1 MNQLPLRAIY
11 YGKDEPLPDRKEL
24 RAGPLSLIFEAGDLR
39 YIRLGNREIL
49 RRVYVA
55 IRDRN
60 WNTLPSVLSNLQV
73 EHTNDSFHITYN
85 VENRKGGI
93 DFFWKGTIIGDAQGT
108 ITFIMEGQAR
118 STFLRNRAGICVL
131 HPMRECAGLPCRV
144 EKVDGTVELG
154 EFPKYISPHQPL
166 IDVRAISH
174 EVVPNLR
181 ADVQFDGDI
190 FEMEDQR
197 NWTDA
202 SYKTYCTP
210 LRIPYPVEIRAG
222 TIISQT
228 VTLTLTNSRISVRPR
243 DTGLTFSISSYS
255 DVRLPRIGLV
265 LADHGQPLTQK
276 ELERLKKL
284 NLSHLR
290 VDVNLT
296 HLNYD
301 SVLYRANCEAK
312 ALGVPLEI
320 ALTLSDAAV
329 RELSRL
335 EAVLEKVKPDV
346 CTWLI
351 FHISEEST
359 SEKWVILARKSLRR
373 YAADVKIGAGT
384 NAFFT
389 ELNRGRPPVSAL
401 DLVCYSMNPQAHA
414 FDNASL
420 VETLEAQ
427 ASTVESA
434 RQFVGGLPI
443 AVTPI
448 TFKARFNPVAAGPEP
463 QLSPGEMPAP
473 VDVRQMSLFG
483 AGWTVGSLKYLSES
497 EVFSVTYYETTGWR
511 GVMESEDGSLLPEK
525 FLSYPGWVFPTYH
538 VFADVGEFSGAMVV
552 PTTSSD
558 ALRLDG
564 IALHKNG
571 TTRILLANL
580 TSESQQVT
588 VHNMA
593 QTVTLRELNENN
605 AQKAMASPETFL
617 EESGERLQTAAGNLE
632 LGLLPYTIARIDV
645 ANHSVSISNP
655 KRDSIT

>member
-1 MNQLPLRAIY
+1 MTQLPLRALY
-11 YGKDEPLPDRKEL
+11 YGTDEPLPDRKEL
-24 RAGPLSLIFEAGDLR
+24 RAGPLSLSFEAGDLR

-60 WNTLPSVLSNLQV
+60 WNTLPSALSNLRI
-73 EHTNDSFHITYN
+73 EPINDSFHITFN
-85 VENRKGGI
+85 VENRRGEI

-108 ITFIMEGQAR
+108 ITFIMDGQAR

-144 EKVDGTVELG
+144 EKVDGTVQLG
-154 EFPKYISPHQPL
+154 EFPKYISPHQPF

-174 EVVPNLR
+174 EVAPNLH
-181 ADVQFDGDI
+181 ADVRFDGDI

-222 TIISQT
+222 TKISQS
-228 VTLTLTNSRISVRPR
+228 VTLTLKNSRSPIRCR
-243 DTGLTFSISSYS
+243 DTGLTFSISSHS
-255 DVRLPRIGLV
+255 AAPLPRIGLGV
-265 LADHGQPLTQK
+265 AHHGKPLTQK
-276 ELERLKKL
+276 EVDRLKKL

-296 HLNYD
+296 QPNYE
-301 SVLYRANCEAK
+301 STLRRANSEAK

-320 ALTLSDAAV
+320 ALTLSDAAA
-329 RELSRL
+329 RELNQFG
-335 EAVLEKVKPDV
+335 AVLDKVNPAIF
-346 CTWLI
+346 TWLI
-351 FHISEEST
+351 FHITEDAT
-359 SEKWVILARKSLRR
+359 SEKWVKLAKKSLIR
-373 YAADVKIGAGT
+373 YAPNAKIGAGT

-389 ELNRGRPPVSAL
+389 ELNRIRPPVSEL
-401 DLVCYSMNPQAHA
+401 DFVCYSMNPQAHA
-414 FDNASL
+414 FDNASM

-434 RQFVGGLPI
+434 RQFIGGLPI

-448 TFKARFNPVAAGPEP
+448 TLKTRFNPAATGPEP
-463 QLSPGEMPAP
+463 ELPPGELPAP

-497 EVFSVTYYETTGWR
+497 GVFSVTYYETTGWR
-511 GVMESEDGSLLPEK
+511 GVMETEDGSLLPET
-525 FLSYPGWVFPTYH
+525 FYSDPGWVFPTYH
-538 VFADVGEFSGAMVV
+538 VFADVGEFAGATVV

-558 ALRLDG
+558 TLRLDG

-571 TTRILLANL
+571 AARILLANL

-605 AQKAMASPETFL
+605 AQKAMASPEDFL
-617 EESGERLQTAAGNLE
+617 KESGERLQTAAGNLE
-632 LGLLPYTIARIDV
+632 LSLLPYTIARVDMDS
-645 ANHSVSISNP
+645 HSAF
-655 KRDSIT
+655 T

>member
-1 MNQLPLRAIY
+1 MNQLPLRTIY
-11 YGKDEPLPDRKEL
+11 YGKDEPLPYRKEL
-24 RAGPLSLIFEAGDLR
+24 RAGPLLLNFEAGDLR
-39 YIRLGNREIL
+39 YIRLSNREIL

-60 WNTLPSVLSNLQV
+60 WNTVSSTLSNLQI
-73 EHTNDSFHITYN
+73 EHANDSFHITFN
-85 VENRKGGI
+85 VENRRGEI

-118 STFLRNRAGICVL
+118 STFLRNRVGFCVL

-154 EFPKYISPHQPL
+154 EFPKYISPHQPF

-174 EVVPNLR
+174 EVVPNVH
-181 ADVQFDGDI
+181 ADVRFDGDI

-210 LRIPYPVEIRAG
+210 LRISYPVEIRAG
-222 TIISQT
+222 TKISQS
-228 VTLTLTNSRISVRPR
+228 VTLTLRNSRSVVEYQNS
-243 DTGLTFSISSYS
+243 GLTFSISRPSA
-255 DVRLPRIGLV
+255 VPIPRIGLGV
-265 LADHGQPLTQK
+265 AHHGQPLTQR

-296 HLNYD
+296 HPNYE
-301 SVLYRANCEAK
+301 STLRRANSEAK
-312 ALGVPLEI
+312 VLGVPLEI
-320 ALTLSDAAV
+320 ALTLSDAAA
-329 RELSRL
+329 RELNQL
-335 EAVLEKVKPDV
+335 GAVLEKVKPRI

-351 FHISEEST
+351 FHITEAST
-359 SEKWVILARKSLRR
+359 SEKWVKLAKKSLTR
-373 YAADVKIGAGT
+373 YTPDAKIGAGT

-389 ELNRGRPPVSAL
+389 ELNRSRPPVSEL

-414 FDNASL
+414 FDNASM

-434 RQFVGGLPI
+434 RQFIGGLPI

-448 TFKARFNPVAAGPEP
+448 TLKARFNPVATGPEP
-463 QLSPGEMPAP
+463 ELPPGELPAP
-473 VDVRQMSLFG
+473 VDIRQMSLFG

-497 EVFSVTYYETTGWR
+497 GSYSVTYYETTGWR
-511 GVMESEDGSLLPEK
+511 GVMETEAGSPLPEK
-525 FLSYPGWVFPTYH
+525 FLSGPGWVFPMYH
-538 VFADVGEFSGAMVV
+538 VFADLGEFVGARVV

-558 ALRLDG
+558 TLRLDG
-564 IALHKNG
+564 LALHKNG
-571 TTRILLANL
+571 ATRILLANL
-580 TSESQQVT
+580 TSETQQVT
-588 VHNMA
+588 VHNLT
-593 QTVTLRELNENN
+593 QTVKLRELNETN
-605 AQKAMASPETFL
+605 AQKAMISPKTFL
-617 EESGERLQTAAGNLE
+617 KEPGERLQTAAGNLE
-632 LGLLPYTIARIDV
+632 LSLLPYAIARID
-645 ANHSVSISNP
+645 I
-655 KRDSIT
+655 DSTMS